1 MVTPDIDGQIVG
13 VASLAEP
20 QRRSLYRYVVSQP
33 EPVGK
38 DEAANVFGLA
48 RSVAGFH
55 LDRLVADGL
64 LETEYRRL
72 SGRSGPGA
80 GRPAKLYRRAR
91 RDIAVNLPARDYGL
105 AAELLAT
112 AVDQAAGTAGPVD
125 AALAD
130 AAGERGRWLG
140 EDVRRRAGG
149 DRPARRALLDAVLQV
164 LDEQGYEPRR
174 TGDDVIMANCPFHAL
189 AQRHRTLVCG
199 MNLDLILGLA
209 TKLPEGTLTARL
221 DAGDDRCCVRLELG

>member
-1 MVTPDIDGQIVG
+1 MVTPDQDGNIAG

-20 QRRSLYRYVVSQP
+20 QRRLLYRYVVSQP

-38 DEAANVFGLA
+38 DEAARVFGLA

-80 GRPAKLYRRAR
+80 GRPAKLYRRAGQE
-91 RDIAVNLPARDYGL
+91 IAVNLPPRDYGL

-112 AVDQAAGTAGPVD
+112 AVDRASGTAGPVD

-130 AAGERGRWLG
+130 AAGERGRGLG

-149 DRPARRALLDAVLQV
+149 RRPGRRALVDAVLEV

-174 TGDDVIMANCPFHAL
+174 TGDDVVMANCPFHAL

-199 MNLDLILGLA
+199 MNLDLIVGLA
-209 TKLPEGTLTARL
+209 SCLPEGTLAARL
-221 DAGDDRCCVRLELG
+221 DPGDDRCCVRLAVG